1 VLGLDKWFKSF
12 DRKKNKTKSVFFY
25 LQQLMAST
33 KIMWL
38 QLEQL
43 FESTNYV
50 RATHRNCPTTWKNFA
65 RSSR

>member
-1 VLGLDKWFKSF
+1 
-12 DRKKNKTKSVFFY
+12 
-25 LQQLMAST
+25 MAST

-50 RATHRNCPTTWKNFA
+50 RATNRNCPTTWKNFA